1 MLLARLTRR
10 STIVAL
16 LLTVVLVVGVVRAA
30 GSFDLNEVATTL
42 NRANVAWLLV
52 ALAASWATFPL
63 RGLRWRVILSASGLT
78 ISRRA
83 ATEILTLSFWVNCV
97 LPAKMGEVYR
107 GWLLKHN
114 GATSFGNAVGTVVAE
129 RLVDLATVALLG
141 AASTFVA
148 FGGKLP
154 PTALALTAIALG
166 VAAATTLLLLVARGF
181 AAALVYALPIP
192 DAIKSGFTN
201 AVASLRAGSGGRVIR
216 TALPFSVA
224 IWIGESL
231 RLAAVAMAQGLFMVN
246 PAAGQIGIAST
257 IFVALVSAVL
267 TVVPF
272 TPAGIGIVEAGMVGI
287 LVALFGF
294 TPESAIALA
303 LLDRLVGVGSLVVFG
318 GGLFALSPYRRGV
331 GSLR

>member
-10 STIVAL
+10 STLFAL
-16 LLTVVLVVGVVRAA
+16 LLTLVLVLGVVRAA
-30 GSFDLNEVATTL
+30 TSFDLNEVSL
-42 NRANVAWLLV
+42 DLQRANPLWLLA
-52 ALAASWATFPL
+52 ALVASWATFPL
-63 RGLRWRVILSASGLT
+63 RGLRWRMILSASGFT

-97 LPAKMGEVYR
+97 LPAKMGDVYR

-114 GATSFGNAVGTVVAE
+114 GATSLGNAVGTVIAE

-154 PTALALTAIALG
+154 PTALALTAVALG
-166 VAAATTLLLLVARGF
+166 VAVATTLLLLVARGF
-181 AAALVYALPIP
+181 AAALIYALPIP
-192 DAIKSGFTN
+192 DALKSGFTN
-201 AVASLRAGSGGRVIR
+201 AAASLRAGSGGRVIR
-216 TALPFSVA
+216 TALPYSLA

-231 RLAAVAMAQGLFMVN
+231 RLAAVAAALGLFVVS

-294 TPESAIALA
+294 SPETAIALA
-303 LLDRLVGVGSLVVFG
+303 LLDRLVGVGSLVLG
-318 GGLFALSPYRRGV
+318 GGVLFALSPYRRGV
-331 GSLR
+331 GALR

>member
-1 MLLARLTRR
+1 M
-10 STIVAL
+10 
-16 LLTVVLVVGVVRAA
+16 
-30 GSFDLNEVATTL
+30 
-42 NRANVAWLLV
+42 
-52 ALAASWATFPL
+52 
-63 RGLRWRVILSASGLT
+63 ILSASGLQ

-97 LPAKMGEVYR
+97 LPAKMGDVYR

-114 GATSFGNAVGTVVAE
+114 GATSFGNAVGTVIAE

-181 AAALVYALPIP
+181 AAALIYALPIP
-192 DAIKSGFTN
+192 DAIKNGFTN
-201 AVASLRAGSGGRVIR
+201 AAASLRAGSGGRVVR
-216 TALPFSVA
+216 TALPYSLA
-224 IWIGESL
+224 IWIGESV
-231 RLAAVAMAQGLFMVN
+231 RLASVAMALGLFVVN

-303 LLDRLVGVGSLVVFG
+303 LLDRLVGVGSLVAG
-318 GGLFALSPYRRGV
+318 GGALFALSPYRRGA

>member
-10 STIVAL
+10 STLFAL
-16 LLTVVLVVGVVRAA
+16 LLTLVLVLGVVRAA
-30 GSFDLNEVATTL
+30 TSFDLNEVSL
-42 NRANVAWLLV
+42 DLQRANPLWLLA
-52 ALAASWATFPL
+52 ALVASWATFPL
-63 RGLRWRVILSASGLT
+63 RGLRWRMILSASGFT

-97 LPAKMGEVYR
+97 LPAKMGDVYR

-114 GATSFGNAVGTVVAE
+114 GATSLGNAVGTVIAE

-154 PTALALTAIALG
+154 PTALALTAVALG
-166 VAAATTLLLLVARGF
+166 VAVATTLLLLVARGF
-181 AAALVYALPIP
+181 AAALIYALPIP
-192 DAIKSGFTN
+192 DALKSGFTN
-201 AVASLRAGSGGRVIR
+201 AAASLRAGSGGRVIR
-216 TALPFSVA
+216 TALPYSLA

-231 RLAAVAMAQGLFMVN
+231 RLAAVAAALGLFVVS

-294 TPESAIALA
+294 SPETAIALA
-303 LLDRLVGVGSLVVFG
+303 MLDRLVGVGSLVLG
-318 GGLFALSPYRRGV
+318 GGVLFALSSYRRGV
-331 GSLR
+331 GALR

>member
-10 STIVAL
+10 STILAL
-16 LLTVVLVVGVVRAA
+16 LLTVILVAGVVRAA
-30 GSFDLNEVATTL
+30 TTFDLAEVAATL
-42 NRANVAWLLV
+42 NGANPMWLLV
-52 ALAASWATFPL
+52 ALVASWSTFPL
-63 RGLRWRVILSASGLT
+63 RGLRWRMILAASGLN

-97 LPAKMGEVYR
+97 LPAKMGDVYR

-114 GATSFGNAVGTVVAE
+114 GATSFGNAVGTVIAE

-154 PTALALTAIALG
+154 PTALALTALALG

-201 AVASLRAGSGGRVIR
+201 VATSLRAGSGGRVIR
-216 TALPFSVA
+216 TALPLSIA
-224 IWIGESL
+224 IWLGESI
-231 RLAAVAMAQGLFMVN
+231 RLAAVAAALGLFVVN
-246 PAAGQIGIAST
+246 PAVGQIGIASAL
-257 IFVALVSAVL
+257 FVALVSAVL

-303 LLDRLVGVGSLVVFG
+303 LLDRLVGVGSLVIG
-318 GGLFALSPYRRGV
+318 GGVIFALSPYRRGV

>member
-10 STIVAL
+10 STLFAL
-16 LLTVVLVVGVVRAA
+16 LLTLVLVLGVVRAA
-30 GSFDLNEVATTL
+30 TSFDLSEVSL
-42 NRANVAWLLV
+42 DLQRANPLWLLA
-52 ALAASWATFPL
+52 ALVASWATFPL
-63 RGLRWRVILSASGLT
+63 RGLRWRMILSASGFT

-97 LPAKMGEVYR
+97 LPAKMGDVYR

-114 GATSFGNAVGTVVAE
+114 GATSLGNAVGTVIAE

-154 PTALALTAIALG
+154 PTALALTAVALG
-166 VAAATTLLLLVARGF
+166 VAVATTLLLLVARGF
-181 AAALVYALPIP
+181 AAALIYALPIP
-192 DAIKSGFTN
+192 DALKSGFTN
-201 AVASLRAGSGGRVIR
+201 AAASLRAGSGGRVIR
-216 TALPFSVA
+216 TALPYSLA

-231 RLAAVAMAQGLFMVN
+231 RLAAVAAALGLFVVS

-294 TPESAIALA
+294 SPESAIALA
-303 LLDRLVGVGSLVVFG
+303 LLDRLVGVGSLVLG
-318 GGLFALSPYRRGV
+318 GGVLFALSPYRRGV

>member
-1 MLLARLTRR
+1 MLLARLSRR
-10 STIVAL
+10 STLFAL
-16 LLTVVLVVGVVRAA
+16 LFTIILVAGVVRAA
-30 GSFDLNEVATTL
+30 TSFDLAEVATTL
-42 NRANVAWLLV
+42 NRAQPAWILV
-52 ALAASWATFPL
+52 ALAASWSTFPL
-63 RGLRWRVILSASGLT
+63 RGLRWRMILSASGLA

-97 LPAKMGEVYR
+97 LPAKMGDVYR

-114 GATSFGNAVGTVVAE
+114 GAGSFGNAMGTVIAE

-181 AAALVYALPIP
+181 AAALVYALPLP
-192 DAIKSGFTN
+192 DAIKGGFTN
-201 AVASLRAGSGGRVIR
+201 AATSLRAGSGVRVIR
-216 TALPFSVA
+216 TALPLSIA
-224 IWIGESL
+224 IWIGESI
-231 RLAAVAMAQGLFMVN
+231 RLAASAAALGLFVVN
-246 PAAGQIGIAST
+246 PAAGEIGIASA

-303 LLDRLVGVGSLVVFG
+303 LLDRLVGVGSLVVG
-318 GGLFALSPYRRGV
+318 GGALFTLSPYRRGV

>member
-10 STIVAL
+10 STLFAF
-16 LLTVVLVVGVVRAA
+16 LLTLVLVLGVVRAA
-30 GSFDLNEVATTL
+30 TSFDLNEVSL
-42 NRANVAWLLV
+42 DLQRANPLWLLA
-52 ALAASWATFPL
+52 ALVASWATFPL
-63 RGLRWRVILSASGLT
+63 RGLRWRMILSASGFT

-97 LPAKMGEVYR
+97 LPAKMGDVYR

-114 GATSFGNAVGTVVAE
+114 GATSLGNAVGTVIAE

-154 PTALALTAIALG
+154 PTALALTAVALG
-166 VAAATTLLLLVARGF
+166 VAVATTLLLLVARGF
-181 AAALVYALPIP
+181 AAALIYALPIP
-192 DAIKSGFTN
+192 DALKSGFTN
-201 AVASLRAGSGGRVIR
+201 AAASLRAGSGGRVIR
-216 TALPFSVA
+216 TALPYSLA

-231 RLAAVAMAQGLFMVN
+231 RLAAVAAALGLFVVS

-303 LLDRLVGVGSLVVFG
+303 LLDRLVGVGSLVLG
-318 GGLFALSPYRRGV
+318 GGVLFALSPYRRGV
-331 GSLR
+331 GALR

>member
-10 STIVAL
+10 STIFAL
-16 LLTVVLVVGVVRAA
+16 LLTVVLVAGVLRAA
-30 GSFDLNEVATTL
+30 TSFDLAEVSR
-42 NRANVAWLLV
+42 NVQRANVLWLLV
-52 ALAASWATFPL
+52 ALAASWSTFPL
-63 RGLRWRVILSASGLT
+63 RGLRWRTILNASGLP

-97 LPAKMGEVYR
+97 LPAKMGDVYR

-114 GATSFGNAVGTVVAE
+114 GVTSFGNAVGTVIAE

-181 AAALVYALPIP
+181 AAALIYALPIP
-192 DAIKSGFTN
+192 DAVKNGFTS
-201 AVASLRAGSGGRVIR
+201 AAASLRAGSGGRVIR
-216 TALPFSVA
+216 TALPYSLA

-231 RLAAVAMAQGLFMVN
+231 RLAAVAAALGLFVVN

-294 TPESAIALA
+294 SPESAIALA
-303 LLDRLVGVGSLVVFG
+303 LLDRLVGVGSLIVG
-318 GGLFALSPYRRGV
+318 GGALFALSPYRRGI

>member
-1 MLLARLTRR
+1 MLLSRLTRR
-10 STIVAL
+10 STVFAL
-16 LLTVVLVVGVVRAA
+16 LLTLVLVLGVLRAA
-30 GSFDLNEVATTL
+30 TSFDLREVSL
-42 NRANVAWLLV
+42 DLQRANLAWLLV
-52 ALAASWATFPL
+52 ALVASWSTFPL
-63 RGLRWRVILSASGLT
+63 RGLRWRMILSSSGLS

-97 LPAKMGEVYR
+97 LPAKMGDVYR

-114 GATSFGNAVGTVVAE
+114 GATSFGNAVGTVLAE

-154 PTALALTAIALG
+154 PTALALTAVALG
-166 VAAATTLLLLVARGF
+166 VAAATIIVLLVARGF
-181 AAALVYALPIP
+181 AAALIYALPIP

-201 AVASLRAGSGGRVIR
+201 VASSLRAGSGGRVIR
-216 TALPFSVA
+216 NALPYSLA

-231 RLAAVAMAQGLFMVN
+231 RLAAVAMALGLFVVS
-246 PAAGQIGIAST
+246 PGTGQIGIAST

-303 LLDRLVGVGSLVVFG
+303 LVDRLVGVGSLIVG
-318 GGLFALSPYRRGV
+318 GGALFALSPYRRGV

>member
-1 MLLARLTRR
+1 MLLTRLTRR
-10 STIVAL
+10 STIFAL
-16 LLTVVLVVGVVRAA
+16 LLTMILVVGVLRAA
-30 GSFDLNEVATTL
+30 TSFDLAEVAATL
-42 NRANVAWLLV
+42 NRANVVWLLV
-52 ALAASWATFPL
+52 ALVASWSTFPI
-63 RGLRWRVILSASGLT
+63 RGLRWRMILAASGLN

-97 LPAKMGEVYR
+97 LPAKMGDVYR

-114 GATSFGNAVGTVVAE
+114 GATSFGNAVGTVIAE

-154 PTALALTAIALG
+154 PTALALTALALG

-201 AVASLRAGSGGRVIR
+201 AATSLRAGSGGRVIR
-216 TALPFSVA
+216 TALPLSLA
-224 IWIGESL
+224 IWIGESA
-231 RLAAVAMAQGLFMVN
+231 RLAAVAAALGLFVVS
-246 PAAGQIGIAST
+246 PSAGQIGIAST

-294 TPESAIALA
+294 TPEAAIALA
-303 LLDRLVGVGSLVVFG
+303 LLDRLVGVGSLVVG
-318 GGLFALSPYRRGV
+318 GGVIFAISSYRRGV

>member
-10 STIVAL
+10 STIFAL
-16 LLTVVLVVGVVRAA
+16 LLTVVLVAGVLRAA
-30 GSFDLNEVATTL
+30 TSFDLAEVSR
-42 NRANVAWLLV
+42 NVQRANALWLLV
-52 ALAASWATFPL
+52 ALAASWSTFPL
-63 RGLRWRVILSASGLT
+63 RGLRWRTILNASGLP

-97 LPAKMGEVYR
+97 LPAKMGDVYR

-114 GATSFGNAVGTVVAE
+114 GATSFGNAVGTVIAE

-181 AAALVYALPIP
+181 AAALIYALPIP
-192 DAIKSGFTN
+192 DAVKSGFTN
-201 AVASLRAGSGGRVIR
+201 AAASLRAGSGGRVIR
-216 TALPFSVA
+216 TALPYSLA

-231 RLAAVAMAQGLFMVN
+231 RLAAVAAALGLFVVN

-294 TPESAIALA
+294 SPESAIALA
-303 LLDRLVGVGSLVVFG
+303 LLDRLVGVGSLIVG
-318 GGLFALSPYRRGV
+318 GGALFALSPYRRGV

>member
-10 STIVAL
+10 STLFAL
-16 LLTVVLVVGVVRAA
+16 LLTLVLVLGVVRAA
-30 GSFDLNEVATTL
+30 TSFNLSEVSLDLQ
-42 NRANVAWLLV
+42 RANPLWLLA
-52 ALAASWATFPL
+52 ALVASWATFPL
-63 RGLRWRVILSASGLT
+63 RGLRWRMILSASGFT

-97 LPAKMGEVYR
+97 LPAKMGDVYR

-114 GATSFGNAVGTVVAE
+114 GATSLGNAVGTVIAE

-141 AASTFVA
+141 AASTLVA

-154 PTALALTAIALG
+154 PTALALTAVALG
-166 VAAATTLLLLVARGF
+166 VAVATTLLLLVARGF
-181 AAALVYALPIP
+181 AAALIYALPIP
-192 DAIKSGFTN
+192 DALKSGFTN
-201 AVASLRAGSGGRVIR
+201 AAASLRAGSGGRVIR
-216 TALPFSVA
+216 TALPYSLA

-231 RLAAVAMAQGLFMVN
+231 RLAAVAAALGLFVVS

-303 LLDRLVGVGSLVVFG
+303 LLDRLVGVGSLIVG
-318 GGLFALSPYRRGV
+318 GGALFALSPYRRGV
-331 GSLR
+331 GALR

>member
-10 STIVAL
+10 STILAL

-30 GSFDLNEVATTL
+30 SSFNLDEVATTL
-42 NRANVAWLLV
+42 NRANAAWIVV

-63 RGLRWRVILSASGLT
+63 RGLRWRMILSASGLT

-97 LPAKMGEVYR
+97 LPAKMGDVYR

-114 GATSFGNAVGTVVAE
+114 SATSFGNSVGTVIAE

-141 AASTFVA
+141 AATTFVA

-181 AAALVYALPIP
+181 AAALIYVLPIP
-192 DAIKSGFTN
+192 DAIKNGFTN
-201 AVASLRAGSGGRVIR
+201 AAASLRAGSGGSVVRK
-216 TALPFSVA
+216 ALPFSLA

-231 RLAAVAMAQGLFMVN
+231 RLAAVAMALGLFVVN
-246 PAAGQIGIAST
+246 PAVGQIGIAST
-257 IFVALVSAVL
+257 IFVALLSAVL

-303 LLDRLVGVGSLVVFG
+303 VLDRLVGVGSLVVG
-318 GGLFALSPYRRGV
+318 GGVLFALSPYRRGV

>member
-10 STIVAL
+10 STLFAL
-16 LLTVVLVVGVVRAA
+16 LLTLVLVLGVVRAA
-30 GSFDLNEVATTL
+30 TSFDLNEVSL
-42 NRANVAWLLV
+42 DLQRANPLWLLA
-52 ALAASWATFPL
+52 ALVASWATFPL
-63 RGLRWRVILSASGLT
+63 RGLRWRMILSASGFT

-97 LPAKMGEVYR
+97 LPAKMGDVYR

-114 GATSFGNAVGTVVAE
+114 GATSLGNAVGTVIAE

-154 PTALALTAIALG
+154 PTALALTAVALG

-181 AAALVYALPIP
+181 AAALIYALPIP
-192 DAIKSGFTN
+192 DALKSGFTN
-201 AVASLRAGSGGRVIR
+201 AAASLRAGSGGRVVR
-216 TALPFSVA
+216 TALPYSLA

-231 RLAAVAMAQGLFMVN
+231 RLAAVAAALGLFAVS

-294 TPESAIALA
+294 SPESAIALA
-303 LLDRLVGVGSLVVFG
+303 LLDRLVGVGSLIVG
-318 GGLFALSPYRRGV
+318 GGALFALSPYRRGV
-331 GSLR
+331 GTLR

>member
-1 MLLARLTRR
+1 MLLARLSRR
-10 STIVAL
+10 STIFAM
-16 LLTVVLVVGVVRAA
+16 LLTVVLVAGVVRAA
-30 GSFDLNEVATTL
+30 TSFNLAEVAATL

-52 ALAASWATFPL
+52 ALAASWSTFPL
-63 RGLRWRVILSASGLT
+63 RGLRWRMILIASGLQ

-97 LPAKMGEVYR
+97 LPAKMGDVYR

-114 GATSFGNAVGTVVAE
+114 GATSFGNAVGTVIAE

-154 PTALALTAIALG
+154 PTALALTAIAIG
-166 VAAATTLLLLVARGF
+166 VAVAATLMLFAARGF
-181 AAALVYALPIP
+181 AGALIYALPIP
-192 DAIKSGFTN
+192 DAIKNGFTN
-201 AVASLRAGSGGRVIR
+201 AATSLRAGSGGRVVQ
-216 TALPFSVA
+216 TALPFSIA
-224 IWIGESL
+224 IWIGESV
-231 RLAAVAMAQGLFMVN
+231 RLAAVAAALGLFVVN
-246 PAAGQIGIAST
+246 PEAGQIGIASA

-287 LVALFGF
+287 LVALFSF

-303 LLDRLVGVGSLVVFG
+303 LLDRLVGVGSLIVG
-318 GGLFALSPYRRGV
+318 GGALFALSPYRRGV

>member
-10 STIVAL
+10 STIFAL
-16 LLTVVLVVGVVRAA
+16 LLTAILVAGVVRAA
-30 GSFDLNEVATTL
+30 TSFDLAEVAATL
-42 NRANVAWLLV
+42 NRANPVWLLV
-52 ALAASWATFPL
+52 ALAASWSTFPL
-63 RGLRWRVILSASGLT
+63 RGLRWRMILSASGLN

-97 LPAKMGEVYR
+97 LPAKMGDVYR

-114 GATSFGNAVGTVVAE
+114 GATSFGNAVGTVIAE

-154 PTALALTAIALG
+154 PTALALTALALG
-166 VAAATTLLLLVARGF
+166 VAAATPLLLLAARGF
-181 AAALVYALPIP
+181 AATLIYALPIP
-192 DAIKSGFTN
+192 DAIKNGFTN
-201 AVASLRAGSGGRVIR
+201 AAASLRAGSGGRVVR
-216 TALPFSVA
+216 TALPYSLA
-224 IWIGESL
+224 IWLGESV
-231 RLAAVAMAQGLFMVN
+231 RLASVAMALGLFVVN

-303 LLDRLVGVGSLVVFG
+303 LLDRLVGVGSLVVG
-318 GGLFALSPYRRGV
+318 GGAIFTLSPYRRGV

>member
-10 STIVAL
+10 STLFAL
-16 LLTVVLVVGVVRAA
+16 LLTAILVAGVVRVAA
-30 GSFDLNEVATTL
+30 SFDLDEVAIII
-42 NRANVAWLLV
+42 NRAHAAWLLL
-52 ALAASWATFPL
+52 ALAASWSTFPL
-63 RGLRWRVILSASGLT
+63 RGLRWRMILAAAGLP

-83 ATEILTLSFWVNCV
+83 ATEIITLSFWVNCV
-97 LPAKMGEVYR
+97 LPAKMGDVYR

-114 GATSFGNAVGTVVAE
+114 GATSFGNAVGTVIAE

-166 VAAATTLLLLVARGF
+166 VAAATILLLFVARGF
-181 AAALVYALPIP
+181 AAAVVYALPIP
-192 DAIKSGFTN
+192 DALKNGFTN
-201 AVASLRAGSGGRVIR
+201 AATSLRAGSGGRVIR
-216 TALPFSVA
+216 SALPYSIA

-231 RLAAVAMAQGLFMVN
+231 RLAAVAAALGLFVVN
-246 PAAGQIGIAST
+246 PGAGQIGIAST

-303 LLDRLVGVGSLVVFG
+303 LLDRLVGVGSLILVG
-318 GGLFALSPYRRGV
+318 GALFTLSTYRRGV

>member
-10 STIVAL
+10 STLVAL
-16 LLTVVLVVGVVRAA
+16 LLTVILVASVVRAA
-30 GSFDLNEVATTL
+30 TSFDLNEVLADL
-42 NRANVAWLLV
+42 QHANPLWLLV
-52 ALAASWATFPL
+52 ALVASWATFPL
-63 RGLRWRVILSASGLT
+63 RGLRWRMILAASGFT

-97 LPAKMGEVYR
+97 LPAKMGDVYR

-114 GATSFGNAVGTVVAE
+114 GATSLGNAVGTVIAE

-166 VAAATTLLLLVARGF
+166 VAAATILLLLVARGF
-181 AAALVYALPIP
+181 AAALIYALPIP
-192 DAIKSGFTN
+192 DAVKSGFTN
-201 AVASLRAGSGGRVIR
+201 AAASLRAGSGGKVIR
-216 TALPFSVA
+216 TALPYSLA

-231 RLAAVAMAQGLFMVN
+231 RLAAVAAALGLFVVS

-303 LLDRLVGVGSLVVFG
+303 LLDRLVGVGSLIVG
-318 GGLFALSPYRRGV
+318 GGALFALSPYRRGV
-331 GSLR
+331 GALR

>member
-10 STIVAL
+10 STLFAL
-16 LLTVVLVVGVVRAA
+16 LLTLVLVLGVVRAA
-30 GSFDLNEVATTL
+30 TSFDLNEVSL
-42 NRANVAWLLV
+42 DLQRANPLWLLA
-52 ALAASWATFPL
+52 ALVASWATFPL
-63 RGLRWRVILSASGLT
+63 RGLRWRMILSASGFT

-97 LPAKMGEVYR
+97 LPAKMGDVYR

-114 GATSFGNAVGTVVAE
+114 GATSLGNAVGTVIAE

-154 PTALALTAIALG
+154 PTALVLTAVALG
-166 VAAATTLLLLVARGF
+166 VAVATTLLLLVARGF
-181 AAALVYALPIP
+181 AAALIYALPIP
-192 DAIKSGFTN
+192 DALKSGFTN
-201 AVASLRAGSGGRVIR
+201 AAASLRAGSGGRVIR
-216 TALPFSVA
+216 TALPYSLA

-231 RLAAVAMAQGLFMVN
+231 RLAAVAAALGLFVVS

-303 LLDRLVGVGSLVVFG
+303 LLDRLVGVGSLVLG
-318 GGLFALSPYRRGV
+318 GGVLFALSPYRRGV
-331 GSLR
+331 GALR

>member
-1 MLLARLTRR
+1 M
-10 STIVAL
+10 
-16 LLTVVLVVGVVRAA
+16 
-30 GSFDLNEVATTL
+30 
-42 NRANVAWLLV
+42 
-52 ALAASWATFPL
+52 
-63 RGLRWRVILSASGLT
+63 ILSASGLN

-97 LPAKMGEVYR
+97 LPAKMGDVYR

-114 GATSFGNAVGTVVAE
+114 GATSVGNAVGTVIAE

-181 AAALVYALPIP
+181 ASALIYALPIP
-192 DAIKSGFTN
+192 DAIKNGFTN
-201 AVASLRAGSGGRVIR
+201 AAASLRAGSGGRVVR
-216 TALPFSVA
+216 TALPYSLA
-224 IWIGESL
+224 IWIGESV
-231 RLAAVAMAQGLFMVN
+231 RLASVAMALGLFVVN

-303 LLDRLVGVGSLVVFG
+303 LLDRLVGVGSLVAG
-318 GGLFALSPYRRGV
+318 GGALFALSPYRRGI

>member
-10 STIVAL
+10 STLFAL
-16 LLTVVLVVGVVRAA
+16 LLTLVLVLGVVRAA
-30 GSFDLNEVATTL
+30 TSFDLSEVSL
-42 NRANVAWLLV
+42 DLQRANPLWLLA
-52 ALAASWATFPL
+52 ALVASWATFPL
-63 RGLRWRVILSASGLT
+63 RGLRWRMILSASGFT

-97 LPAKMGEVYR
+97 LPAKMGDVYR

-114 GATSFGNAVGTVVAE
+114 GATSLGNAVGTVIAE

-154 PTALALTAIALG
+154 PTALALTAVALG
-166 VAAATTLLLLVARGF
+166 VAVATTLLLLVARGF
-181 AAALVYALPIP
+181 AAALIYALPIP
-192 DAIKSGFTN
+192 DALKSGFTN
-201 AVASLRAGSGGRVIR
+201 AAASLRAGSGGKVIR
-216 TALPFSVA
+216 TALPYSLA

-231 RLAAVAMAQGLFMVN
+231 RLAAVAAALGLFVVS

-257 IFVALVSAVL
+257 IFIALVSAVL

-294 TPESAIALA
+294 SPESAIALA
-303 LLDRLVGVGSLVVFG
+303 LLDRLVGVGSLVLG
-318 GGLFALSPYRRGV
+318 GGVLFALSPYRRGV
-331 GSLR
+331 GALR

>member
-10 STIVAL
+10 STLFAL
-16 LLTVVLVVGVVRAA
+16 LLTLVLVLGVVRAA
-30 GSFDLNEVATTL
+30 TSFDLNEVSL
-42 NRANVAWLLV
+42 DLQRANPLWLLA
-52 ALAASWATFPL
+52 ALVASWATFPL
-63 RGLRWRVILSASGLT
+63 RGLRWRMILSASGFT

-97 LPAKMGEVYR
+97 LPAKMGDVYR

-114 GATSFGNAVGTVVAE
+114 GATSLGNAVGTVIAE

-154 PTALALTAIALG
+154 PTALALTAVALG

-181 AAALVYALPIP
+181 AAALIYALPIP
-192 DAIKSGFTN
+192 DALKSGFTN
-201 AVASLRAGSGGRVIR
+201 AAASLRAGSGGRVIR
-216 TALPFSVA
+216 TALPYSLA
-224 IWIGESL
+224 SWIGESL
-231 RLAAVAMAQGLFMVN
+231 RLAAVTAALGLFVVS
-246 PAAGQIGIAST
+246 PAAGQLGIAST

-294 TPESAIALA
+294 SPETAIALA
-303 LLDRLVGVGSLVVFG
+303 LLDRLVGVGSLVLG
-318 GGLFALSPYRRGV
+318 GGVLFALSPYRRGV
-331 GSLR
+331 GALR

>member
-16 LLTVVLVVGVVRAA
+16 LLTVILVGGVVRAA
-30 GSFDLNEVATTL
+30 TSFDLAEVAATL
-42 NRANVAWLLV
+42 QRANIAWLLV
-52 ALAASWATFPL
+52 ALTASWITLPL
-63 RGLRWRVILSASGLT
+63 RGLRWRMILAASGLN

-97 LPAKMGEVYR
+97 LPAKMGDVYR

-114 GATSFGNAVGTVVAE
+114 GAASFGNAVGTVIAE

-181 AAALVYALPIP
+181 AAALIYALPLP

-201 AVASLRAGSGGRVIR
+201 AASSLRAGSGGRVVR
-216 TALPFSVA
+216 TALPYSLA
-224 IWIGESL
+224 IWLGESL
-231 RLAAVAMAQGLFMVN
+231 RLAAVAMALGLFVVN
-246 PAAGQIGIAST
+246 PSAGQIGIAST

-303 LLDRLVGVGSLVVFG
+303 LLDRLVGVGSLIIAG
-318 GGLFALSPYRRGV
+318 GALFALSPYRRGV
-331 GSLR
+331 GTLR

>member
-10 STIVAL
+10 STLFAL
-16 LLTVVLVVGVVRAA
+16 LLTLVLVLGVVRAA
-30 GSFDLNEVATTL
+30 TSFDLNEVSL
-42 NRANVAWLLV
+42 DLQRANPLWLLA
-52 ALAASWATFPL
+52 ALVASWATFPL
-63 RGLRWRVILSASGLT
+63 RGLRWRMILSASSFT

-97 LPAKMGEVYR
+97 LPAKMGDVYR

-114 GATSFGNAVGTVVAE
+114 GATSLGNAVGTVIAE

-154 PTALALTAIALG
+154 PTALVLTAVALG
-166 VAAATTLLLLVARGF
+166 VAVATTLLLLVARGF
-181 AAALVYALPIP
+181 AAALIYALPIP
-192 DAIKSGFTN
+192 DALKSGFTN
-201 AVASLRAGSGGRVIR
+201 AAASLRAGSGGRVIR
-216 TALPFSVA
+216 TALPYSLA

-231 RLAAVAMAQGLFMVN
+231 RLAAVAAALGLFVVS

-272 TPAGIGIVEAGMVGI
+272 TPAGIGIVEAVMVGI

-303 LLDRLVGVGSLVVFG
+303 LLDRLVGVGSLVLG
-318 GGLFALSPYRRGV
+318 GGVLFALSPYRRGV
-331 GSLR
+331 GALR

>member
-10 STIVAL
+10 STLFAF
-16 LLTVVLVVGVVRAA
+16 LLTLVLVLGVVRAA
-30 GSFDLNEVATTL
+30 TSFDLNEVSL
-42 NRANVAWLLV
+42 DLQRANPLWLLA
-52 ALAASWATFPL
+52 ALVASWATFPL
-63 RGLRWRVILSASGLT
+63 RGLRWRMILSASGFT

-97 LPAKMGEVYR
+97 LPAKMGDVYR

-114 GATSFGNAVGTVVAE
+114 GATSLGNAVGTVIAE

-154 PTALALTAIALG
+154 PTALVLTAVALG
-166 VAAATTLLLLVARGF
+166 VAVATTLLLLVARGF
-181 AAALVYALPIP
+181 AAALIYALPIP
-192 DAIKSGFTN
+192 DALKSGFTN
-201 AVASLRAGSGGRVIR
+201 AAASLRAGSGGRVIR
-216 TALPFSVA
+216 TALPYSLA

-231 RLAAVAMAQGLFMVN
+231 RLAAVAAALGLFVVS

-303 LLDRLVGVGSLVVFG
+303 LLDRLVGVGSLVLG
-318 GGLFALSPYRRGV
+318 GGVLFALSPYRRGV
-331 GSLR
+331 GALR

>member
-10 STIVAL
+10 STILAL

-30 GSFDLNEVATTL
+30 SSFNLDEVATTL
-42 NRANVAWLLV
+42 NRANATWIVV

-63 RGLRWRVILSASGLT
+63 RGLRWRMILSASGLT

-97 LPAKMGEVYR
+97 LPAKMGDVYR

-114 GATSFGNAVGTVVAE
+114 GATSFGNAVGTVIAE

-141 AASTFVA
+141 AATTFVA

-181 AAALVYALPIP
+181 AAALIYVLAIP
-192 DAIKSGFTN
+192 DAIKNGFTN
-201 AVASLRAGSGGRVIR
+201 AAASLRAGSGGGVVRK
-216 TALPFSVA
+216 ALPFSLA

-231 RLAAVAMAQGLFMVN
+231 RLAAVAMALGLFVVN
-246 PAAGQIGIAST
+246 PAVGQIGIAST
-257 IFVALVSAVL
+257 IFVALLSAVL

-303 LLDRLVGVGSLVVFG
+303 VLDRLVGVGSLVVG
-318 GGLFALSPYRRGV
+318 GGVLFALSPYRRGV

>member
-10 STIVAL
+10 STIFAL
-16 LLTVVLVVGVVRAA
+16 LLTVVLVAGVLRAA
-30 GSFDLNEVATTL
+30 TSFDLGEVSSDL
-42 NRANVAWLLV
+42 QHANALWLLL
-52 ALAASWATFPL
+52 ALVASWSTLPL
-63 RGLRWRVILSASGLT
+63 RGLRWRMILAASGLQ

-83 ATEILTLSFWVNCV
+83 AVEILTPSFWVNCV
-97 LPAKMGEVYR
+97 LPAKMGDVYR

-114 GATSFGNAVGTVVAE
+114 GATSFGNAVGTVIAE

-154 PTALALTAIALG
+154 PTALALTALALG
-166 VAAATTLLLLVARGF
+166 VAAATTMLLLVARGF
-181 AAALVYALPIP
+181 AAALIYALPIP
-192 DAIKSGFTN
+192 DVLKSGFTN
-201 AVASLRAGSGGRVIR
+201 AAASLRAGSGGRVIR
-216 TALPFSVA
+216 SALPYSLA

-231 RLAAVAMAQGLFMVN
+231 RLAAVATALGLFVVN

-287 LVALFGF
+287 LVAVFGF
-294 TPESAIALA
+294 SPESAIALA
-303 LLDRLVGVGSLVVFG
+303 LLDRLVGVGSLILG
-318 GGLFALSPYRRGV
+318 GGAIFALSPYRRGA
-331 GSLR
+331 GALR

>member
-10 STIVAL
+10 STIFAL
-16 LLTVVLVVGVVRAA
+16 VLTVILVAGVLRAA
-30 GSFDLNEVATTL
+30 TSFNLAEVAATL
-42 NRANVAWLLV
+42 NRANAAWILV
-52 ALAASWATFPL
+52 ALAASWSTFPL
-63 RGLRWRVILSASGLT
+63 RGLRWRMILSASGLR

-97 LPAKMGEVYR
+97 LPAKMGDVYR

-114 GATSFGNAVGTVVAE
+114 GATSFGNAVGTVIAE

-166 VAAATTLLLLVARGF
+166 VAAATTLFLLIARGF
-181 AAALVYALPIP
+181 AATLIYALPIP
-192 DAIKSGFTN
+192 DAIKNGFTN
-201 AVASLRAGSGGRVIR
+201 AAASLRAGSGGRVVR
-216 TALPFSVA
+216 TALPLSLA

-231 RLAAVAMAQGLFMVN
+231 RLAAVAMALGLFVVN

-272 TPAGIGIVEAGMVGI
+272 TPAGIGVVEAGMVGI

-294 TPESAIALA
+294 SPESAIALA
-303 LLDRLVGVGSLVVFG
+303 LLDRLVGVGSLIIG
-318 GGLFALSPYRRGV
+318 GGALFALSPYRRGA

>member
-10 STIVAL
+10 STLFAL
-16 LLTVVLVVGVVRAA
+16 LLTLVLVLGVVRAA
-30 GSFDLNEVATTL
+30 TSFNLSEVSLDLQRTDPL
-42 NRANVAWLLV
+42 WLLA
-52 ALAASWATFPL
+52 ALVASWATFPL
-63 RGLRWRVILSASGLT
+63 RGLRWRMILSASGFT

-97 LPAKMGEVYR
+97 LPAKMGDVYR

-114 GATSFGNAVGTVVAE
+114 GATSLGNAVGTVIAE

-154 PTALALTAIALG
+154 PTALALTAVALG
-166 VAAATTLLLLVARGF
+166 VAVATTLLLLVARGF
-181 AAALVYALPIP
+181 AAALIYALPIP
-192 DAIKSGFTN
+192 DALKSGFTN
-201 AVASLRAGSGGRVIR
+201 AAASLRAGSGGRVIR
-216 TALPFSVA
+216 TALPYSLA

-231 RLAAVAMAQGLFMVN
+231 RLAAVAAALGLFVVS

-294 TPESAIALA
+294 SPETAIALA
-303 LLDRLVGVGSLVVFG
+303 LLDRLVGVGSLVLG
-318 GGLFALSPYRRGV
+318 GGVLFALSPYRRGV
-331 GSLR
+331 GALR

>member
-10 STIVAL
+10 STLFAL
-16 LLTVVLVVGVVRAA
+16 LLTLVLVLGVVRAA
-30 GSFDLNEVATTL
+30 TSFNLSEVSLDLQ
-42 NRANVAWLLV
+42 RANPLWLLA
-52 ALAASWATFPL
+52 ALVASWATFPL
-63 RGLRWRVILSASGLT
+63 RGLRWRMILSASGFR

-97 LPAKMGEVYR
+97 LPAKMGDVYR

-114 GATSFGNAVGTVVAE
+114 GATSLGNAVGTVIAE

-154 PTALALTAIALG
+154 PTALALTAVALG
-166 VAAATTLLLLVARGF
+166 VAVATTLLLLVARGF
-181 AAALVYALPIP
+181 AAALIYALPIP
-192 DAIKSGFTN
+192 DALKSGFTN
-201 AVASLRAGSGGRVIR
+201 AAASLRAGSGGRVIR
-216 TALPFSVA
+216 TALPYSLA

-231 RLAAVAMAQGLFMVN
+231 RLAAVAAALGLFVVS

-294 TPESAIALA
+294 SPETAIALA
-303 LLDRLVGVGSLVVFG
+303 LLDRLVGVGSLVLG
-318 GGLFALSPYRRGV
+318 GGVLFALSPYRRGV
-331 GSLR
+331 GALR

>member
-10 STIVAL
+10 STLFAL
-16 LLTVVLVVGVVRAA
+16 LLTVVLVAGVVRAA
-30 GSFDLNEVATTL
+30 ASFDLAEVAVTI
-42 NRANVAWLLV
+42 NRANVAWLLLG
-52 ALAASWATFPL
+52 LAASWSTFPL
-63 RGLRWRVILSASGLT
+63 RGLRWRMILYASGLN

-97 LPAKMGEVYR
+97 LPAKMGDVYR

-114 GATSFGNAVGTVVAE
+114 GATSFGNAVGTVIAE

-154 PTALALTAIALG
+154 PTALALTALALG

-181 AAALVYALPIP
+181 AAALIYALPIP

-201 AVASLRAGSGGRVIR
+201 AATSLRAGSGGRVIR
-216 TALPFSVA
+216 TALPFSLA
-224 IWIGESL
+224 IWIGESV
-231 RLAAVAMAQGLFMVN
+231 RLAAVAAALGLFVVS
-246 PAAGQIGIAST
+246 PGVGQIGIAST

-303 LLDRLVGVGSLVVFG
+303 LLDRLVGVGSLIVG
-318 GGLFALSPYRRGV
+318 GGALFALSPYRRGV

>member
-97 LPAKMGEVYR
+97 LPAKMGDVYR
-107 GWLLKHN
+107 GWVLKHN

-231 RLAAVAMAQGLFMVN
+231 RLAAVATALGLFMVN

-303 LLDRLVGVGSLVVFG
+303 LLDRLVGVGSLVVLG
-318 GGLFALSPYRRGV
+318 GGLFALSPFRRGV

>member
-1 MLLARLTRR
+1 
-10 STIVAL
+10 
-16 LLTVVLVVGVVRAA
+16 
-30 GSFDLNEVATTL
+30 
-42 NRANVAWLLV
+42 
-52 ALAASWATFPL
+52 
-63 RGLRWRVILSASGLT
+63 LRWRVILSASGLT

-83 ATEILTLSFWVNCV
+83 ATEILALSFWVNSV
-97 LPAKMGEVYR
+97 LPAKMGDVYR

-114 GATSFGNAVGTVVAE
+114 GASSFGNAVGTVVAE

-141 AASTFVA
+141 ATSTFVA

-192 DAIKSGFTN
+192 DSIKSGFTN

-216 TALPFSVA
+216 TALPFSIV

-231 RLAAVAMAQGLFMVN
+231 RLAAVAMALGLFMVN
-246 PAAGQIGIAST
+246 PAAGQIGIASA

-272 TPAGIGIVEAGMVGI
+272 TPAGIGVVEAGMVGI
-287 LVALFGF
+287 FVALFGF

-303 LLDRLVGVGSLVVFG
+303 LLDRLVGVGSLVVLG

>member
-10 STIVAL
+10 STILAL
-16 LLTVVLVVGVVRAA
+16 LLTVILVAGVVRAA
-30 GSFDLNEVATTL
+30 TTFDLAEVAATL
-42 NRANVAWLLV
+42 NGANPMWLLV
-52 ALAASWATFPL
+52 ALVASWSTFPL
-63 RGLRWRVILSASGLT
+63 RGLRWRMILAASGLN

-97 LPAKMGEVYR
+97 LPAKMGDVYR

-114 GATSFGNAVGTVVAE
+114 GATSFGNAVGTVIAE

-154 PTALALTAIALG
+154 PTALALTALALG

-201 AVASLRAGSGGRVIR
+201 AATSLRAGSGGRVIR
-216 TALPFSVA
+216 TALPLSIA
-224 IWIGESL
+224 IWLGESI
-231 RLAAVAMAQGLFMVN
+231 RLAAVAAALGLFVVN
-246 PAAGQIGIAST
+246 PAVGQIGIASAL
-257 IFVALVSAVL
+257 FVALVSAVL

-303 LLDRLVGVGSLVVFG
+303 LLDRLVGVGSLVIG
-318 GGLFALSPYRRGV
+318 GGVIFALSPYRRGV

>member
-10 STIVAL
+10 STIFAL
-16 LLTVVLVVGVVRAA
+16 LLTIILVVGVVRAA
-30 GSFDLNEVATTL
+30 ASFDLTEVAASL

-52 ALAASWATFPL
+52 AFAASWATFPL
-63 RGLRWRVILSASGLT
+63 RGLRWRLILSASGLT

-97 LPAKMGEVYR
+97 LPAKMGDVYR
-107 GWLLKHN
+107 GWLLKRN

-166 VAAATTLLLLVARGF
+166 VAAATLLLLVARGF
-181 AAALVYALPIP
+181 AAALIYALPIP

-201 AVASLRAGSGGRVIR
+201 AAASLRAGSGGRVIR
-216 TALPFSVA
+216 TALPFSLA
-224 IWIGESL
+224 IWIGESV
-231 RLAAVAMAQGLFMVN
+231 RLAAVAMALGLFMVN
-246 PAAGQIGIAST
+246 PSAGQIGIAST
-257 IFVALVSAVL
+257 VFVALVSAVL

-303 LLDRLVGVGSLVVFG
+303 LLDRLVGVGSLVLVG
-318 GGLFALSPYRRGV
+318 GALFALSPYRRGV